1 MVSVASLLSLI
12 VFLLCSGFFDNTFM
26 IRFHRPDL
34 FSQNL
39 LDKRRD
45 LCFETEQNKTKKRI
59 ILHMFQAIISLLHFC
74 TFQDILINCRRAA
87 TSVAICPP
95 IPYYLAVGCS
105 DSSVRIY
112 DRRMLGTRATGR
124 SHIVQ

>member
-1 MVSVASLLSLI
+1 MLYFGL
-12 VFLLCSGFFDNTFM
+12 
-26 IRFHRPDL
+26 
-34 FSQNL
+34 
-39 LDKRRD
+39 
-45 LCFETEQNKTKKRI
+45 
-59 ILHMFQAIISLLHFC
+59 
-74 TFQDILINCRRAA
+74 FQDILINCRRAA

-124 SHIVQ
+124 NHTLQ